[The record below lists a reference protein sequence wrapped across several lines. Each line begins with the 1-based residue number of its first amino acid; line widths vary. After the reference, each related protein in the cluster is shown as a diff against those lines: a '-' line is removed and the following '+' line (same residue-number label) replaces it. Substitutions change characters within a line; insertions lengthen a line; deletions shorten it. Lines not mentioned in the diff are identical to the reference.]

1 MPTVTETIKEMR
13 DDILARL
20 PEPKAEEPTGT
31 PTPPPP
37 ANPDP
42 DPEPKAKAADPDE
55 LAQKVATL
63 EAEVTDL
70 KARVVALEE
79 AASAPAAKTEPP
91 AAEPGKDEPG
101 ALKQLL
107 AILKNPIVVQ
117 ALAAGEKR
125 DRQSA
130 PAAEGPKPDI
140 VAQYLALMP
149 GSAEAAAFYRDHAA
163 EIAAAMR

>member
-20 PEPKAEEPTGT
+20 PEPKAADPSGDPQPT
-31 PTPPPP
+31 PPP

-42 DPEPKAKAADPDE
+42 EPKAADLDE
-55 LAQKVATL
+55 LTQKVATL

-70 KARVVALEE
+70 KARVAALEE

-91 AAEPGKDEPG
+91 AAEPGKEEPA

-130 PAAEGPKPDI
+130 PAAEGPNPDI
-140 VAQYLALMP
+140 VAQYLALTP